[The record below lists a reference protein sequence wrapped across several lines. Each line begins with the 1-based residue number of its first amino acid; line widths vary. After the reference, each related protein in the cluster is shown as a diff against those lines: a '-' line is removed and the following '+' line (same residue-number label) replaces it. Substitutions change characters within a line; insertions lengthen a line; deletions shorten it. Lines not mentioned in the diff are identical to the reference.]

1 MFCSTI
7 IESGECFTPSAPP
20 NGPWVYL
27 NVQRPYSIIYYIISG
42 TGYYEINGAKSQF
55 KPGHLYIMPSNKTY
69 SLYDDPNDKLYHA
82 YVHAFIYPAI
92 TKMIEIDVQN
102 DVFLFDV
109 ISTLRKYING
119 ETPQTPNVYTK
130 KLTELLV
137 SYVSDINTQ
146 NDENLA
152 TRIKQYIDD
161 NYIDVFKNNNLSSV
175 FNYSYSQILKLF
187 KNAYS
192 ITPKQYCNDLI
203 LKYIVNQLQN
213 GLSSSE
219 IATLLEFSTPASFS
233 RFFKKNF
240 GYSPSVFIKEHK
252 I

>member
-7 IESGECFTPSAPP
+7 LESGECFTPSDPP
-20 NGPWVYL
+20 MGPWIYS
-27 NVQRPYSIIYYIISG
+27 NIQRPFSIIYYIISG
-42 TGYYEINGAKSQF
+42 TGYYEIDGVKSKF
-55 KPGHLYIMPSNKTY
+55 EKGHLYILPSNQTY
-69 SLYDDPNDKLYHA
+69 SLYDDPNDKMYHA
-82 YVHAFIYPAI
+82 YVHAFIYPSI
-92 TKMIEIDVQN
+92 SQLIEINTENNEFLN
-102 DVFLFDV
+102 DI
-109 ISTLRKYING
+109 ISTMRKYING
-119 ETPQTPNVYTK
+119 ETPQSPNIYTK

-137 SYVSDINTQ
+137 SYISDINTQ
-146 NDENLA
+146 NDNNLVSQ
-152 TRIKQYIDD
+152 IKKYIDD
-161 NYIDVFKNNNLSSV
+161 NYIEVFKSNNLSSI

-187 KNAYS
+187 KNSCS

-240 GYSPSVFIKEHK
+240 GCSPSAFMKKHNI
-252 I
+252 